1 MTISIDVSNTE
12 LWTRNA
18 YIYCHVGQSARRQLV
33 KPSRLP
39 SVSVPH
45 TPGTN
50 SKMMKQEDH
59 DDYNNRDDEDDGD
72 DDNNV
77 MDGSGMREVEVRS
90 RASVRLDTK

>member
-1 MTISIDVSNTE
+1 
-12 LWTRNA
+12 
-18 YIYCHVGQSARRQLV
+18 
-33 KPSRLP
+33 
-39 SVSVPH
+39 
-45 TPGTN
+45 
-50 SKMMKQEDH
+50 MMKQEDH